1 MTLLEQC
8 IVGSPPGTMEEVT
21 GNDGKRTVSP
31 SLDADE
37 PGVKRL
43 KVERESPEKDEHTV
57 NNHTGVLQ
65 ELQPVNCNHPS
76 PSLNQVEENSSS
88 HTSTDSKDGYTEI
101 TPNGTTEGDI
111 PSLVTTGDS
120 VLQAGE
126 PWVMSGV
133 AGPLTVI
140 TIKPSL
146 GDTSMTGS
154 PLSPGE
160 VITIPIDWFTGR
172 GDPNKTLADLHNPN
186 FIANFLNSSRAVA
199 YPHIVQV
206 PTSDTAASS
215 SSSSET
221 ANEGTSETN
230 VTPSAS
236 ATSETERVDSETPTT
251 MQAYSQNAAAQFGA
265 FYNSPTAQSYIP
277 PYQSSADIK
286 SIKMNTQYPGY
297 GANFAQAG
305 QAGFPYSPGSFPGT
319 GNSTTSSSV
328 YSPQQQATID
338 SYYSQYSNAAANAY
352 YPYQY
357 VPTTLSG
364 TTTAVPSNNSQTYV
378 LDLPP
383 ANMATATS
391 SVQGSHMDLQS
402 PSNSTGDSG
411 GQYTIPTSPS
421 PPLDRARQKGS
432 KNRQGRRQNPSPSP
446 ESDLERV
453 FIWDLDETIII
464 FHSLL
469 TGSYAQR
476 YGKDPQASVQLGL
489 RMEEMIFSLADTHL
503 FFNDLEECDQVH
515 IDDVSSDDN
524 GQDLSTYNFAA
535 DGFRQAATNA
545 NLCLATGVR
554 GGVDWMRKLA
564 FRYRRIKELYNTYRT
579 NVGGVIGPQ
588 KRDQW
593 VQLRQE
599 IENLTDNWLTLA
611 LKSLSIINSRSNCV
625 NVLVTT
631 TQLVPALAKTLL
643 YGLGGVFAIENV
655 YSATKIGKESC
666 FERIVSRFG
675 KKCTYVVVG
684 DGRDEEAAA
693 KQMTWPFWRISNH
706 SDLAALHHALEL
718 SYL

>member
-1 MTLLEQC
+1 MTLLENC
-8 IVGSPPGTMEEVT
+8 MVGSPREIMEKGTRP
-21 GNDGKRTVSP
+21 NGKRTSSP
-31 SLDADE
+31 DLDD
-37 PGVKRL
+37 PGTKRL
-43 KVERESPEKDEHTV
+43 KTDSVSPEVEVTT
-57 NNHTGVLQ
+57 NNHIGSLDIQ
-65 ELQPVNCNHPS
+65 PINHQSSSPVNHHT
-76 PSLNQVEENSSS
+76 EESSS
-88 HTSTDSKDGYTEI
+88 SQLSDKDTTTYTEI
-101 TPNGTTEGDI
+101 TTNGSITGDL
-111 PSLVTTGDS
+111 PSLVTSGDS

-140 TIKPSL
+140 TIKPSV
-146 GDTSMTGS
+146 GDASLTGS

-160 VITIPIDWFTGR
+160 VITIPLDWFT
-172 GDPNKTLADLHNPN
+172 GDPNKTLTDLHNPN

-206 PTSDTAASS
+206 PTSEASS
-215 SSSSET
+215 SSSSEN
-221 ANEGTSETN
+221 AHEGSSETPAPSTSETSEADTSGS
-230 VTPSAS
+230 VT
-236 ATSETERVDSETPTT
+236 TTT
-251 MQAYSQNAAAQFGA
+251 MQAYSQNMA
-265 FYNSPTAQSYIP
+265 FYNNPTAQSYMPSYP
-277 PYQSSADIK
+277 PSGDIK
-286 SIKMNTQYPGY
+286 SLKVNSPLNAGYQGY
-297 GANFAQAG
+297 GTNFSQPGHAS
-305 QAGFPYSPGSFPGT
+305 FSYSPNTFGT
-319 GNSTTSSSV
+319 TTNNSTSSV
-328 YSPQQQATID
+328 YSQQAID
-338 SYYSQYSNAAANAY
+338 SYGYNNAALAANPY
-352 YPYQY
+352 YTYPYQF

-364 TTTAVPSNNSQTYV
+364 TSPSVPPQTSQTYV

-383 ANMATATS
+383 VDGSTTATS
-391 SVQGSHMDLQS
+391 TQGSHMDLQS
-402 PSNSTGDSG
+402 PSNSTGDSV
-411 GQYTIPTSPS
+411 GQYTIPSSPS
-421 PPLDRARQKGS
+421 PPLTNSRTKSGKG
-432 KNRQGRRQNPSPSP
+432 RQGRRQPSPSP

-524 GQDLSTYNFAA
+524 GQDLSTYNFVN

-593 VQLRQE
+593 VQMRQE

-643 YGLGGVFAIENV
+643 YGLGGVFSIENI

>member
-1 MTLLEQC
+1 MTLIELG
-8 IVGSPPGTMEEVT
+8 IVGSPRGTMEECARPE
-21 GNDGKRTVSP
+21 KRTASP
-31 SLDADE
+31 GQDE
-37 PGVKRL
+37 EEEVLSGVKRL
-43 KVERESPEKDEHTV
+43 KADSVNPDIEDLRTSNHTPPVLEELRPV
-57 NNHTGVLQ
+57 NNHI
-65 ELQPVNCNHPS
+65 PA
-76 PSLNQVEENSSS
+76 SS
-88 HTSTDSKDGYTEI
+88 HIEEDPSSQNSADSREGSTELTTNGY
-101 TPNGTTEGDI
+101 PEGSVA
-111 PSLVTTGDS
+111 SLVTSGDTALHAGDS
-120 VLQAGE
+120 
-126 PWVMSGV
+126 WVMSGV
-133 AGPLTVI
+133 AGPLT
-140 TIKPSL
+140 
-146 GDTSMTGS
+146 
-154 PLSPGE
+154 
-160 VITIPIDWFTGR
+160 

-206 PTSDTAASS
+206 PTSESAATS
-215 SSSSET
+215 SSSSEA
-221 ANEGTSETN
+221 ANEGTSETSA
-230 VTPSAS
+230 TPSGS
-236 ATSETERVDSETPTT
+236 QTSESESVSTTTTTT

-265 FYNSPTAQSYIP
+265 FYNSPTAQSYLP
-277 PYQSSADIK
+277 QYQPSADIK
-286 SIKMNTQYPGY
+286 AIKMNPQLNSAYPGFTTT
-297 GANFAQAG
+297 NFAQPG
-305 QAGFPYSPGSFPGT
+305 QTGFPYGGGT
-319 GNSTTSSSV
+319 FSGTSNNTTSSSA
-328 YSPQQQATID
+328 YSAQQQAID
-338 SYYSQYSNAAANAY
+338 SYYSQYPNVAPNAY
-352 YPYQY
+352 YQYPY
-357 VPTTLSG
+357 VPTTHSG
-364 TTTAVPSNNSQTYV
+364 TSTAVPTNNSQTYV

-383 ANMATATS
+383 AT
-391 SVQGSHMDLQS
+391 L
-402 PSNSTGDSG
+402 GDSG
-411 GQYTIPTSPS
+411 GQYTVPTSPS
-421 PPLDRARQKGS
+421 PPLDRSRQKGG

-476 YGKDPQASVQLGL
+476 YGKDPQASINLGL

-579 NVGGVIGPQ
+579 NVGGIIGPQ

-593 VQLRQE
+593 HQLRQE

-643 YGLGGVFAIENV
+643 YGLGGVFSIENV

-693 KQMTWPFWRISNH
+693 KQMTWPFWRVTNH

-718 SYL
+718 NYL